1 MRRLLVILLSP
12 AWLLIALISLAVG
25 LAFYAQTNPAAL
37 YVITADPASLQA
49 ERTLYLLARI
59 VLFPFQIIF
68 VFMTFSAALWIF
80 RRRQRLAAWL
90 LGEPLSGRFAIEND
104 DDLPFVLRPQRR
116 RTRTQI
122 VSSIIAVVA
131 IIIAIVLA
139 LGQIV
144 PRAELAVVIAALTS
158 GLTWGARLPVGDVLG
173 GLTNIV
179 ETTVT
184 VGERISYRQLTE
196 RVEGTVESMD
206 LRFINVRADSGEL
219 TTIPHGELRI
229 FRNYSRG
236 AQTGVHATFPIA
248 ARDLGRAV
256 ALLGEMAAAAA
267 DLVPGLIGPWQ
278 VMSLD
283 GKLGPVI
290 DLSVY
295 GRTTPGNET
304 ELHLAIHALVLERL
318 AAAGIAVG
326 AADDG
331 DVGDTME
338 AAE

>member
-1 MRRLLVILLSP
+1 MRRFLLLLLSP
-12 AWLLIALISLAVG
+12 ALLAIAAVSILVG
-25 LAFYAQTNPAAL
+25 LAFYAQTNPASL
-37 YVITADPASLQA
+37 YVITQAPATVQA
-49 ERTLYLLARI
+49 ERALYLLARL

-68 VFMTFSAALWIF
+68 VFITFSMALWVF

-90 LGEPLSGRFAIEND
+90 LGEPLSGRFAVENYE
-104 DDLPFVLRPQRR
+104 DLPFTLRPQRR

-122 VSSIIAVVA
+122 VSSIIAVAV
-131 IIIAIVLA
+131 IIVAIVLA
-139 LGQIV
+139 MAQFV

-158 GLTWGARLPVGDVLG
+158 GLTWGARLPVGDILG

-219 TTIPHGELRI
+219 TTIPHSELRI

-236 AQTGVHATFPIA
+236 QQAGVHVTFAIA

-256 ALLGEMAAAAA
+256 ALLSEMAAEAAG
-267 DLVPGLIGPWQ
+267 LVPGLLGPWQ

-290 DLSVY
+290 DVSIH

-304 ELHLAIHALVLERL
+304 ALHVAIHTLALERL
-318 AAAGIAVG
+318 SAAGIAVG
-326 AADDG
+326 NAAN
-331 DVGDTME
+331 
-338 AAE
+338 AAEATQ